1 MAINPAAANYPMF
14 QSTPAAS
21 AGGTSPARYLAA
33 VQSLQVQLRNGL
45 ISEGDFQRSMGAL
58 QAQVMAESSGGMPQ
72 TAPMSESQM
81 LAQMEAAQKQQ
92 AAMALE
98 AIKVGL
104 PPGSSLEQIQ
114 QARAEQAR
122 ARAMGGG
129 TGQTGPMTESQFE
142 QQMNAARARQAAMA
156 AEAMKLGLPPNATME
171 QIQRAR
177 AEQARAAAMGGG
189 AETPREPTRS
199 DFGRML
205 NQLRH
210 TNPRYARRL
219 ARQLQ
224 EIRRDNPGSTFAQN
238 FATLV

>member
-72 TAPMSESQM
+72 TSPMSESQM
-81 LAQMEAAQKQQ
+81 LAQMEAAQRQQ
-92 AAMALE
+92 AALALE
-98 AIKVGL
+98 AVKVGL

-129 TGQTGPMTESQFE
+129 TGQSAPTRGSPVLA
-142 QQMNAARARQAAMA
+142 QMEAAQKQQAALA
-156 AEAMKLGLPPNATME
+156 LEAVKVGLP
-171 QIQRAR
+171 
-177 AEQARAAAMGGG
+177 
-189 AETPREPTRS
+189 
-199 DFGRML
+199 
-205 NQLRH
+205 
-210 TNPRYARRL
+210 
-219 ARQLQ
+219 
-224 EIRRDNPGSTFAQN
+224 
-238 FATLV
+238 